1 MDDVTRWI
9 EVQRQRWE
17 RRLDRL
23 EAAIERRK
31 GEAP

>member
-1 MDDVTRWI
+1 MRI
-9 EVQRQRWE
+9 EVQRKRWE

-31 GEAP
+31 GEAT